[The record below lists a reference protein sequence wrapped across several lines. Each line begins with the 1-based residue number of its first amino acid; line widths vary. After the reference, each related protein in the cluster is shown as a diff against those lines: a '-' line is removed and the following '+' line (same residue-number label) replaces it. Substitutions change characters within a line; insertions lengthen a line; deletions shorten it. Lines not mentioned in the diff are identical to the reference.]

1 MEIPYWQVD
10 AFSERPFGGNPAGV
24 CLLESWLPD
33 RTLAAIADENRLS
46 ETAFLVPLD
55 GSDGVDAHLRWF
67 TPSGDEVDLCGH
79 ATLASAHVLFE
90 EIGEPGPE
98 LRFRTRS
105 GALTVSRDGER
116 LAMDFP
122 SRPAEPCETPAAL
135 IDGLGTEPVEAAR
148 AVDYLAELPDE
159 AAVRALDPD
168 MRALRE
174 LDGRGVIATA
184 PGQEVD
190 FVSRF
195 FAPKLGVPEDPVTG
209 SAHCT
214 LAPYWSGRLGR
225 TEMHARQVSERGGEV
240 WCADRGE
247 RVEVSG
253 GAALYLEGEIR
264 VPAAGTGGEP
274 T

>member
-24 CLLESWLPD
+24 CLLDSWPPD
-33 RTLAAIADENRLS
+33 PTLAAIAAENGLS
-46 ETAFLVPLD
+46 ETAFLLPLD
-55 GSDGVDAHLRWF
+55 GSDGADVHLRWF

-90 EIGEPGPE
+90 EVGKPGPE

-105 GALTVSRDGER
+105 GLLAVRREEGL

-122 SRPAEPCETPAAL
+122 SRPAEPCGAPDAL
-135 IDGLGTEPVEAAR
+135 VAGLGAEPVGAGR

-159 AAVRALDPD
+159 AAVRTLSPD
-168 MRALRE
+168 MEALRE
-174 LDGRGVIATA
+174 LDRRGVIATA
-184 PGQEVD
+184 PGEEAD

-214 LAPYWSGRLGR
+214 LVPHWADRLGK
-225 TEMHARQVSERGGEV
+225 TEMHARQISERGGEL
-240 WCADRGE
+240 WCAERGA
-247 RVEVSG
+247 RVEIRG
-253 GAALYLEGEIR
+253 TAAQYLAGEIR
-264 VPAAGTGGEP
+264 VPPVGRE
-274 T
+274 